1 MHLAKFFHRP
11 PGDDDREL
19 LLIPGRNP
27 MVIGI
32 YMGESRPPEDDE
44 FLREEF
50 SGIAEAVS
58 AFRRHAGGLAA
69 AGYMETTHTRYTL
82 RNLLPDPKA
91 KPDWQKGL
99 DELMLAALS
108 SPLAEQ
114 AQHLA
119 ALEGTPAAREPLY
132 LWLAAHRGFAAD
144 DDNEQVIRFAE
155 TARDTLAS
163 HKAAGAPHYAWSIID
178 SDLGARI
185 FDVLGDAYWR
195 AGDYATALAAIE
207 EAWKIAPSHDR
218 GIQRATILCEH
229 FPERQEEAFDA
240 AYQYHQFGGYEDI
253 MALPA
258 YAEYEARR
266 KRKPRTD
273 KGWRWKAKAPV
284 SAVDLR
290 EAEEKLGAT
299 LPRDYRKFLT
309 TFGPTKLWVRL
320 PEHSSEL
327 CFHQP
332 SELAKKRDE
341 LFRFITMSVKDPEEA
356 SAYFREQYG
365 VSLRDLVPVAEPAQE
380 SRCLL
385 LHLAQGER
393 YGWCFQWDHDGAW
406 ELEHPAPSFDQAL
419 KALTDGIAG
428 RDELV
433 LSFLGVYLD

>member
-1 MHLAKFFHRP
+1 MYLAKFFHHP

-19 LLIPGRNP
+19 LLIPGGDP

-32 YMGESRPPEDDE
+32 YMGESRPPEHDE
-44 FLREEF
+44 FLREQF

-58 AFRRHAGGLAA
+58 AFRRHAGELAA

-82 RNLLPDPKA
+82 RNLLPDPKP

-144 DDNEQVIRFAE
+144 DDNEQVTRLAKA
-155 TARDTLAS
+155 ARDTLAARR
-163 HKAAGAPHYAWSIID
+163 AASAPHYAWSIID
-178 SDLGARI
+178 SDLEGRI
-185 FDVLGDAYWR
+185 CDVLGGAYWR
-195 AGDYATALAAIE
+195 AGDYAAALAAIE
-207 EAWKIAPSHDR
+207 QAWKIAPSQDR

-240 AYQYHQFGGYEDI
+240 AYRDHQFGGYEDI

-284 SAVDLR
+284 SAVELR

-309 TFGPTKLWVRL
+309 TFGPTELWVRL
-320 PEHSSEL
+320 PEHSNEL
-327 CFHQP
+327 CFYQP
-332 SELAKKRDE
+332 SELAIKRDE
-341 LFRFITMSVKDPEEA
+341 LFRFITMSIKDPEEA
-356 SAYFREQYG
+356 LAHFRKQYG

-393 YGWCFQWDHDGAW
+393 YGWCFQWDHDGSW
-406 ELEHPAPSFDQAL
+406 ELEHPAPSFDKAL
-419 KALTDGIAG
+419 KALTDGISG
-428 RDELV
+428 RDEQV
-433 LSFLGVYLD
+433 LSFLGVCLD